1 MTVAASVAAINIL
14 CRENFRYLS
23 LFTSDPRQFRVSIL
37 RSGQLYWRGYVTADL
52 YSEAFAAPPY
62 TISVK
67 AVDGFNLLSSIPFR
81 DLVRIGTT
89 GQRTLWEL
97 LCACTDL
104 LELDLDMADWMDL
117 HAEGMDENIS
127 PLRQTYLDLER
138 LYYVCEEP
146 TYRDILE
153 LCLRPFAGQ
162 IFQSN
167 GALHIRRAV
176 SLYRTERPMS
186 FYRVGTEYPV
196 GRIIADGGRRLVIH
210 TGVQVIP
217 SAARAAANG
226 MWNGDLHIPD
236 EATLNIAPALRQVTV
251 DVKNKSL
258 PNLIDY
264 LGAVEQISCLS
275 IFSWACT
282 LSPKTKLLREAFS
295 PAGPK

>member
-1 MTVAASVAAINIL
+1 MAEFGVKYWAELRSRYKGVLWRVEIAERGFTGTAEEMAFDGGTPLQITWEKRGDEFYVPVKASEATINIL
-14 CRENFRYLS
+14 CCENFRYLS

-104 LELDLDMADWMDL
+104 LELDLDMADWMDM

-127 PLRQTYLDLER
+127 PLRQTCLDLER
-138 LYYVCEEP
+138 LYYVYEEP

-162 IFQSN
+162 ISSS
-167 GALHIRRAV
+167 RMV
-176 SLYRTERPMS
+176 SC
-186 FYRVGTEYPV
+186 
-196 GRIIADGGRRLVIH
+196 I
-210 TGVQVIP
+210 
-217 SAARAAANG
+217 SAAPCRA
-226 MWNGDLHIPD
+226 
-236 EATLNIAPALRQVTV
+236 IARSV
-251 DVKNKSL
+251 
-258 PNLIDY
+258 
-264 LGAVEQISCLS
+264 
-275 IFSWACT
+275 
-282 LSPKTKLLREAFS
+282 R
-295 PAGPK
+295 